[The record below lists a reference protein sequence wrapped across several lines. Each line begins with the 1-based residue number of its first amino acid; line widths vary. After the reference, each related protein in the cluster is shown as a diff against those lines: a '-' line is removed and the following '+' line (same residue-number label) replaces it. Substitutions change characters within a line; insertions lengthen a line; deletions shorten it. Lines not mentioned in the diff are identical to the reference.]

1 MTDET
6 PVARHFFKQYWL
18 WERDSTQQLLLRR
31 KDATVAPS
39 ARKKLE
45 RNSTAAATTVRS
57 PTFNFVSTPC
67 LYEFL
72 QLISQKRVSSR
83 LFVICIDTYFHKTW
97 WSGAACIRGL
107 AYGNSQETVQC
118 GLKIGLH
125 CLHTRSLLLQFGD
138 FNKPTFSSHK
148 FSFLFPTHD
157 SLLFFPAFRCWRRI
171 KGPRGS
177 HQSRKKCKKSLPIKS
192 INSVMGLWSNVFP
205 TRLVDIY
212 ESSSDDLGRCFG
224 NFQVT
229 KAWAIP
235 PIGYPP
241 LCFRWYG
248 DGYSAGVDGF
258 STGVAS
264 SREREVPGLC

>member
-1 MTDET
+1 MKHQLQDTSSSST
-6 PVARHFFKQYWL
+6 GS
-18 WERDSTQQLLLRR
+18 EREIQPPQLLLRR
-31 KDATVAPS
+31 KEATVAPS

-45 RNSTAAATTVRS
+45 INSTAAATTVRS
-57 PTFNFVSTPC
+57 PTFNYVSTTC

-72 QLISQKRVSSR
+72 QLISLKRISSG
-83 LFVICIDTYFHKTW
+83 LFIICTGTYFHKTW
-97 WSGAACIRGL
+97 WSGAACIHGL
-107 AYGNSQETVQC
+107 AYCNSQETVQC
-118 GLKIGLH
+118 DFKIGLH
-125 CLHTRSLLLQFGD
+125 CLDTGSLLLQFGD

-157 SLLFFPAFRCWRRI
+157 SLFFSPAFRCWRLI
-171 KGPRGS
+171 KGPRGP
-177 HQSRKKCKKSLPIKS
+177 HRGQKKCTKSLPIKS
-192 INSVMGLWSNVFP
+192 INSVMGLSSNVSP

-212 ESSSDDLGRCFG
+212 ESSSDDLGRSFG

-248 DGYSAGVDGF
+248 DAYSAGVDGF